1 LSSFD
6 SNYGEHYERDLYEAG
21 AYERELA
28 AEELEHVERERTDSL
43 RRDWPA
49 HAWCAVCNEKRAH
62 GIYGGKCRGCFE
74 AQREERDAA

>member
-1 LSSFD
+1 MSSFD
-6 SNYGEHYERDLYEAG
+6 SNYGEHYERDLIEAG

-28 AEELEHVERERTDSL
+28 AEELEHVERERLDSL

-49 HAWCAVCNEKRAH
+49 RSWCAVCGEAL
-62 GIYGGKCRGCFE
+62 GQIIYGMKCRLCFE